1 MKKIFVLSVIVS
13 LLLTTGTGC
22 IKEKDVCQQKTV
34 ESEEAA
40 MVNYAASISIPAI
53 KHSSGMYYYIEN
65 QGNATMPTLNSNL
78 KANYIGKLLNGTV
91 FDQTT
96 TTTGPAT
103 FALGGVIFGWQLGLP
118 LIGEGGIIHLFI
130 PSSLAYGCS
139 DNGPIPA
146 YSVLYFRVELV
157 DVL

>member
-1 MKKIFVLSVIVS
+1 MKKIVVLSGLVS
-13 LLLTTGTGC
+13 VLLFSGTGC
-22 IKEKDVCQQKTV
+22 IKNNEACQQKTV

-40 MVNYAASISIPAI
+40 MIGYATSISIPAVR
-53 KHSSGMYYYIEN
+53 HSSGLYYYIEN
-65 QGNATMPTLNSNL
+65 TGNATMPNLNSNL
-78 KANYIGKLLNGTV
+78 KVNYIGKLLNGTV

-96 TTTGPAT
+96 PATGPVT

-118 LIGEGGIIHLFI
+118 LIGEGGVIHLII
-130 PSSLAYGCS
+130 PSSLGYGCT

-146 YSVLYFRVELV
+146 YSVLHFRVELV